1 MIRVGKIVATHGLQG
16 ALIMTHIVGTPKW
29 LKKEGVLFVE
39 LHRESYIPFFVASV
53 KVVNDEEF
61 VITLEDVNTVEA
73 AKKLVTKQVHVEE
86 AVIAEFAKESPLS
99 WIGFKL
105 VDESQGDLGPIEDV
119 MQTSAQ
125 WLARITY
132 KGVEALIP
140 LVDQT
145 IQKIDINTK
154 TLYVDLPEGLLEVYL

>member
-16 ALIMTHIVGTPKW
+16 ALIMTHIVGTSKW
-29 LKKEGVLFVE
+29 LKKDGVLFVE
-39 LHRESYIPFFVASV
+39 LHRESYIPHFVASV
-53 KVVNDEEF
+53 KAVNEEEF

-73 AKKLVTKQVHVEE
+73 AKKLVAKQVYVEE

-105 VDESQGDLGPIEDV
+105 VDEAHGDLGPIEDV

-132 KGVEALIP
+132 KGAEALIP

-154 TLYVDLPEGLLEVYL
+154 TLYVDLPEGLLQVYL